1 MNELVKEIM
10 ELTNEAYK
18 YKKECERKDNIINE
32 LKEQLKEARK
42 ELQPGELIIG
52 QGLIDNILD
61 KIKELETDRSDE

>member
-32 LKEQLKEARK
+32 LKEWARIK
-42 ELQPGELIIG
+42 KYLQTTKVEEKIY
-52 QGLIDNILD
+52 DEFLD
-61 KIKELETDRSDE
+61 KIKKLEESK